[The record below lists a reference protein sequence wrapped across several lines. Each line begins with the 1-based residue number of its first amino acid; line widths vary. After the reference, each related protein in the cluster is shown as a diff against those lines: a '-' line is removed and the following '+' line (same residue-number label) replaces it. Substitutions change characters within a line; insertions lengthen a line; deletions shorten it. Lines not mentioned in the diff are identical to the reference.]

1 MIGLI
6 ISHLLLTALPD
17 NKAYPMSSYTTENSN
32 SGASKP
38 SSSVRMTPTNLDE
51 QYMRGEDQESGYRAV
66 SKAALASVV
75 FAILGSFSI
84 WASVFII
91 LPLLGLVFALIARS
105 NLRRYPEEL
114 SGSAPATIGL
124 VLNLLLLIGS
134 VGYHSWVYATEVPEG
149 YDRISFYDLKPKPRE
164 SSFPFSPKAKD
175 LDGKK
180 VFLKGWVRPS
190 DKKTG
195 LKKFILVGDFGSCCF
210 GGSPKPTDVVAV
222 EIVTDQT
229 VDYSLMQRKIGGT
242 FRLNTRP
249 VQVGEAEIP
258 ALYYQLEAD
267 YLK

>member
-1 MIGLI
+1 
-6 ISHLLLTALPD
+6 
-17 NKAYPMSSYTTENSN
+17 MSSYTTENSS
-32 SGASKP
+32 SGSSNP
-38 SSSVRMTPTNLDE
+38 SGSIRMTATNLDE
-51 QYMRGEDQESGYRAV
+51 QYLRGEDQESGYRAV

-75 FAILGSFSI
+75 FAILGSFSL

-91 LPLLGLVFALIARS
+91 LPLLGLIFAVIARS

-114 SGSAPATIGL
+114 SGSTPAVIGL
-124 VLNLLLLIGS
+124 ILNLLLLVGSIGF
-134 VGYHSWVYATEVPEG
+134 HTWVYATEVPEG
-149 YDRISFYDLKPKPRE
+149 YNRISFSDLKPKPRE
-164 SSFPFSPKAKD
+164 SSLPFSPKAKD

-190 DKKTG
+190 DKKSG

-249 VQVGEAEIP
+249 VQVGDAEIP